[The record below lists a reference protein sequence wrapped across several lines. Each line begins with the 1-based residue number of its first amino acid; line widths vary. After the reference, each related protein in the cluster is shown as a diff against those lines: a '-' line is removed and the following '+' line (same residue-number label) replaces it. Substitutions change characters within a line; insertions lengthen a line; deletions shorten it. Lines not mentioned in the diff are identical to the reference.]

1 MSSILEK
8 NSKIGLVFPDYYLVN
23 INGEILESVRRHNFK
38 KVKLLDQPA
47 HGACTMVRKENLL
60 DIGGYDEEFNC
71 QDGYYLWLQFI
82 KKYKVRN
89 VNLPLF
95 FYRQH
100 KSSLSKN
107 TEKFYLIDRKSLRN
121 FTEITNKKCKFIDLF
136 WQ

>member
-82 KKYKVRN
+82 KNIR
-89 VNLPLF
+89 
-95 FYRQH
+95 
-100 KSSLSKN
+100 
-107 TEKFYLIDRKSLRN
+107 
-121 FTEITNKKCKFIDLF
+121 
-136 WQ
+136 

>member
-1 MSSILEK
+1 M
-8 NSKIGLVFPDYYLVN
+8 
-23 INGEILESVRRHNFK
+23 
-38 KVKLLDQPA
+38 KLLDQPA
-47 HGACTMVRKENLL
+47 HGACHGRKENLI

-82 KKYKVRN
+82 KKYKVGN

-107 TEKFYLIDRKSLRN
+107 TEKILLNRSKIIRN